1 MRRFYRSDHGMP
13 ARFALQYN
21 GRMLT
26 ALLLV
31 VANAQAAPQVIPLWS
46 NGAPGSEARR
56 EEPETRPHPWSIA
69 HIENPSLTVYLP
81 PLGTA
86 NGTAVVI
93 APGGGHTELVI
104 DEEGAKPAKFL
115 NSLGITAFVLK
126 YRLFREPGSGLTFE
140 RDTRAD
146 TYRAMRLVRSRAA
159 EWGVDPN
166 RVGMLGFSAG
176 GENLSLAA
184 FGPGPGDPN
193 APDPVDRLDERPNFA
208 MWVYPGPLGIP
219 DALPAG
225 APPAFLLVANDDD
238 HSKTVLDLAAKYR
251 QAQIPIELHI
261 LSGGGHGFNMGDR
274 SKLSAVRHWPDRLAE
289 WLRDQGLI
297 K

>member
-1 MRRFYRSDHGMP
+1 
-13 ARFALQYN
+13 
-21 GRMLT
+21 MLS

-31 VANAQAAPQVIPLWS
+31 VANAQTAPQVIPLWP

-56 EEPETRPHPWSIA
+56 DETETHPHPWSIA

-81 PLGTA
+81 PPGTA
-86 NGTAVVI
+86 NGTAIVI

-126 YRLFREPGSGLTFE
+126 YRLFREAGSGLTFE

-146 TYRAMRLVRSRAA
+146 TYRAMRLVRSRAT
-159 EWGVDPN
+159 EWGIDPN

-184 FGPGPGDPN
+184 FGPGPGDPS
-193 APDPVDRLDERPNFA
+193 APDPVDRLNERPNFA
-208 MWVYPGPLGIP
+208 MYVYPGPLGIP
-219 DALPAG
+219 DVLPPN

-238 HSKTVLDLAAKYR
+238 HSKTVLDLVEKYR
-251 QAQIPIELHI
+251 QAHIPIELHI

-274 SKLSAVRHWPDRLAE
+274 SKLSVVRHWPDRLAD